1 MGVNACFSGF
11 QIPDEQTSQIKLK
24 QDIPAASMR
33 MLRTRAK
40 VVNISI
46 KRPRV
51 RLVPSPRETFTARL
65 PEVRPWRMAD
75 ATIAPTNCAMITTA
89 QMYDQQEQAGKRIR
103 RQHTETSDGLDRSD
117 DTKGE

>member
-40 VVNISI
+40 VVNIS
-46 KRPRV
+46 
-51 RLVPSPRETFTARL
+51 RL